1 MQVLASMVLLEGGQ
15 HGCGSGMPHTE
26 KGSISCLWLQ
36 EEQLHAV
43 RDCLEA
49 VLQLLSRVS
58 SLGPIEAFFAAD
70 ELAAHY
76 QWRLNATHALLCR

>member
-1 MQVLASMVLLEGGQ
+1 MQALLTGVLQECTHQQLLL
-15 HGCGSGMPHTE
+15 CA
-26 KGSISCLWLQ
+26 Q
-36 EEQLHAV
+36 EEQLQAV

-58 SLGPIEAFFAAD
+58 SLGPIEAFFVAD

-76 QWRLNATHALLCR
+76 QWRLNATRALLCRQAIMQLMC